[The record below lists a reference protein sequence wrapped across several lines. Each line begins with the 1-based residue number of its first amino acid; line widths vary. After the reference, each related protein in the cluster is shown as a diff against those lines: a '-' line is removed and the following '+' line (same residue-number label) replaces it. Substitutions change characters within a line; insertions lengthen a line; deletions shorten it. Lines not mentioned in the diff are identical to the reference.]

1 MLLRERKLDF
11 CLKMDI
17 LRITHV
23 WVRLPQ
29 LPLYLWEDRS
39 LSKIES
45 DLGNPLLTDECTTNK
60 LKVSYARIL
69 LEIDITKKLSETIN
83 INDSEGRKIP
93 THVEF

>member
-1 MLLRERKLDF
+1 MLLREWKPDF

-29 LPLYLWEDRS
+29 LPLYLGDRS

-45 DLGNPLLTDECTTNK
+45 DLGNPLFTDECTTNK

>member
-1 MLLRERKLDF
+1 MYGLGCPSSL
-11 CLKMDI
+11 CI
-17 LRITHV
+17 CGG
-23 WVRLPQ
+23 
-29 LPLYLWEDRS
+29 DRS

-45 DLGNPLLTDECTTNK
+45 ELGNSLFTDECTTNK

-83 INDSEGRKIP
+83 INDGEGRKIP